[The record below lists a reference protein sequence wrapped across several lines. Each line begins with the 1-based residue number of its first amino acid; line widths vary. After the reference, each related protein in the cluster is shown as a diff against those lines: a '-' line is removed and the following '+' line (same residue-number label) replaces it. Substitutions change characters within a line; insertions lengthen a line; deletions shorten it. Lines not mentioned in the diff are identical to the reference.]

1 MQICIDA
8 TSLLLRSAGVKNYVY
23 HWMTALQHGT
33 REHTFTAF
41 PLLGK
46 VGELNHEA
54 SVLSLWQTLPRL
66 ALLHL
71 VNLSW
76 NPSIEIMMS
85 GVDVFHASNQVRH
98 PPKNT
103 KLTGTLYDM
112 TCLLMPQNHTS
123 GNVKAEQYF
132 AEQVLARANGLI
144 SISNNT
150 RQDAIQLLD
159 IHPEKIKV
167 IYPGVA
173 ESFFQVTRTDV
184 ARVSKKYS
192 LIKPYILFVGTVEPR
207 KNLDT
212 MLDAYQHLPES
223 LRQEFEMVVVG
234 PIGWAAGNT
243 IKRLQQGE
251 EGVRY
256 LGYIPEQD
264 LPAITGGA
272 TVFVYPSLYEGFG
285 FPVAQS
291 MAAGVPIIT
300 SNVSSLPEVA
310 GEAALLIDP
319 RSVSELRDAMMKLLT
334 SPTLQKQLSAA
345 GVERAKEYTW
355 AVAARK
361 SAEFFSGLR

>member
-23 HWMTALQHGT
+23 HWMTSLQHEA
-33 REHTFTAF
+33 REHNVTAF

-66 ALLHL
+66 ALLHM
-71 VNLSW
+71 VNFSW
-76 NPSIEIMMS
+76 NPSMEIMMS
-85 GVDVFHASNQVRH
+85 RVDVFHASNQVRN

-123 GNVKAEQYF
+123 GNVKAEQNF
-132 AEQVLARANGLI
+132 ADRVLSKADGLI
-144 SISNNT
+144 SISDNT
-150 RQDAIQLLD
+150 RVDAINLLGINPD
-159 IHPEKIKV
+159 KIKV
-167 IYPGVA
+167 IYPGVV

-184 ARVSKKYS
+184 ARVSRSYS
-192 LIKPYILFVGTVEPR
+192 LAKPYILFVGTVEPR

-212 MLDAYQHLPES
+212 LLDAYQLLPQS
-223 LRQEFEMVVVG
+223 LREEFEMVVVG
-234 PIGWAAGNT
+234 PIGWAAGDT
-243 IKRLQQGE
+243 VRRLRSGE
-251 EGVRY
+251 QGVRY
-256 LGYIPEQD
+256 LGYVPEHD

-310 GEAALLIDP
+310 GDAALLIDP
-319 RSVSELRDAMMKLLT
+319 RSIGELRDALVKLLT
-334 SPTLQKQLSAA
+334 SPTLQRQLSAA
-345 GVERAKEYTW
+345 GVERAREYTW
-355 AVAARK
+355 AVTARK
-361 SAEFFSGLR
+361 SADFFSNLR